1 MAPIPLYLKTDAGM
15 PRPADPEFYWLTQ
28 DGAFLCRNHPFF
40 TSDVP
45 ARRPIKA
52 LAPHASRCEVR
63 FPRVK
68 ASTLEFIVGF
78 FARVY
83 ELHRSE
89 SVVLLFWDLDAQRY
103 KVHVPEQEATVSRG
117 WGGGRSPI
125 DVRYVVPTPPPPRH
139 LLVGDVHCHGNLGA
153 FASLT
158 DEIDERYRDGVHGV
172 VGRIESEPPQF
183 HLELAIDGHR
193 FELQEDQLFE
203 GYRQRRRY
211 VPRKW
216 LDRVK
221 VKVESLSRVSVWSAG
236 DDDWWRSKKDRR
248 D

>member
-1 MAPIPLYLKTDAGM
+1 MAPIPLYLKTDAAM
-15 PRPADPEFYWLTQ
+15 PRPTDPEFYLLTQ
-28 DGAFLCRNHPFF
+28 NGTFLCRNHPFF

-45 ARRPIKA
+45 TRRPVKA
-52 LAPHASRCEVR
+52 LAPHAAKCEVR

-78 FARVY
+78 FSRVY

-89 SVVLLFWDLDAQRY
+89 AVVLLLWDLDGRRY
-103 KVHVPEQEATVSRG
+103 KVCVPDQEATVTRSWSGG
-117 WGGGRSPI
+117 WSPY
-125 DVRYVVPTPPPPRH
+125 DVRYAVPPPPPRH
-139 LLVGDVHCHGNLGA
+139 LLVGDVHSHGNLAA

-158 DEIDERYRDGVHGV
+158 DEMDERYRDGVHGV
-172 VGRIESEPPQF
+172 VGRIEREPPEF
-183 HLELAIDGHR
+183 HLEMAIDGHR
-193 FELQEDQLFE
+193 FELPEEQLFE

-211 VPRKW
+211 VPRQW

-221 VKVESLSRVSVWSAG
+221 VKVEGLTGGHAWSVSA
-236 DDDWWRSKKDRR
+236 DDWWLPKKDRH